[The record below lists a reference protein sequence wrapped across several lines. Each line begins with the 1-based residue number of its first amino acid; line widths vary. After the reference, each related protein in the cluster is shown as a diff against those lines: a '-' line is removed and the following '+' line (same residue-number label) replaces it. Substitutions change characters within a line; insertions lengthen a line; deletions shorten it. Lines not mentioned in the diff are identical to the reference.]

1 MAIETKS
8 HSNLSQNSS
17 SFVLA
22 NGGAYTAT
30 VVGLT
35 TGGDPIELHMLDS
48 HGQPISLAQ
57 SMKFTPRENGGSKMF
72 TVPAGTLMRWT
83 VPQVPG
89 VAVHS
94 ATTNIVSSN

>member
-1 MAIETKS
+1 MSIETRS
-8 HSNLSQNSS
+8 HQNLSTHSPP
-17 SFVLA
+17 FVLA

-30 VVGLT
+30 VTGLT
-35 TGGDPIELHMLDS
+35 TGGDSVELHMIVN
-48 HGQPISLAQ
+48 GQPVSLAQ

>member
-1 MAIETKS
+1 MSIETRS

-17 SFVLA
+17 PFVLA

-35 TGGDPIELHMLDS
+35 AGGDAVELHMLDS
-48 HGQPISLAQ
+48 RGQPISLSQ
-57 SMKFTPRENGGSKMF
+57 SMKFTPRENGGSKAF
-72 TVPAGTLMRWT
+72 TVPAGTSMFWR

-89 VAVHS
+89 VAPHNAS
-94 ATTNIVSSN
+94 MNIQSSN

>member
-8 HSNLSQNSS
+8 HSNLSTHSPP
-17 SFVLA
+17 FTLA

-35 TGGDPIELHMLDS
+35 TGGDPVELHMLDS

-57 SMKFTPRENGGSKMF
+57 SMKFTPRENGGSKTF
-72 TVPAGTLMRWT
+72 TVPPGTLMRWT
-83 VPQVPG
+83 VPTVPG
-89 VAVHS
+89 VAAHS
-94 ATTNIVSSN
+94 ANCNIVSSN